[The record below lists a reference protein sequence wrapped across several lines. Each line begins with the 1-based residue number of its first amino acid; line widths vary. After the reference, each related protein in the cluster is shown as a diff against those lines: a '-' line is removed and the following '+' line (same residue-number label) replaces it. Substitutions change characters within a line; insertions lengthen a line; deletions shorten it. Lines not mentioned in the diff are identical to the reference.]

1 MGRPSFDKIVIT
13 LSEYYHTLKKIQD
26 VDTECPELSEE
37 SEEGADRPLV
47 FPPPNL
53 AWAPSHTA
61 LWQTPRMRA
70 GAMSASPRGNRSG

>member
-47 FPPPNL
+47 FPPLTWPGRRL
-53 AWAPSHTA
+53 TRRFGRHH
-61 LWQTPRMRA
+61 
-70 GAMSASPRGNRSG
+70 G